1 MTAWNIYSSIL
12 IEERKQPKLPNQ
24 LAIHLE
30 QVLEL
35 HKEGGNWLYYD
46 EEFRR
51 QVAIGKA
58 TWGQIHAQALNRSF
72 VRGSSHK
79 ALERQSSF
87 QASDL
92 SEQDIPIGFC
102 RAFNLSGI
110 CHRFKCNWQHKCCN
124 CLGSNHGVINC
135 SQPLSLPFR
144 RAPGSS
150 FKRPGFANTKHNK
163 TSNGRSGPGA
173 EFGKGK

>member
-1 MTAWNIYSSIL
+1 MADDRTKVSGVTTLCFEPSVLDVFILCDNDITWLIIEQRSVALPSFASS
-12 IEERKQPKLPNQ
+12 RP
-24 LAIHLE
+24 
-30 QVLEL
+30 
-35 HKEGGNWLYYD
+35 
-46 EEFRR
+46 F
-51 QVAIGKA
+51 
-58 TWGQIHAQALNRSF
+58 
-72 VRGSSHK
+72 
-79 ALERQSSF
+79 
-87 QASDL
+87 SDL

-135 SQPLSLPFR
+135 SQSLSLPFR